1 MAWSRSQLLTILAL
15 IFTLLV
21 NSQCHARSLQM
32 EPKEMYDPYFKK
44 SDHLAMPKRVLGS
57 KTGLVSLGI
66 EMYHSFSD
74 LFGQIFG
81 GKTQG

>member
-32 EPKEMYDPYFKK
+32 EPKE

-57 KTGLVSLGI
+57 KTALVSLGI